1 MGLWAW
7 YKRMICNKRKKE
19 NKPKKSEAKKSL
31 NRLQGTSKFQAL
43 IEADALTKQAF
54 RTLDR
59 IHFWS
64 KIQSEIRNRRLCM
77 VTESR
82 IKQKKLQ
89 NHLKLQS
96 RLHELEVICKQ
107 YSDNHRNRSSS
118 LTPDDC
124 RQQVEWCNGP
134 GTIDEVVS
142 KIHQRE
148 EASNKRERAMA
159 YAFSHQWRANS
170 NQCFG
175 QAYYDLSKESWGWSW
190 MERWIAVCPWETRV
204 VARPIVSPQRKK
216 PKGTKMSVVKI
227 RPRNVQV
234 KQSIKGHLVK

>member
-19 NKPKKSEAKKSL
+19 NKPKKSEA
-31 NRLQGTSKFQAL
+31 L
-43 IEADALTKQAF
+43 IEGDALTKQALSA
-54 RTLDR
+54 LDR
-59 IHFWS
+59 IHLWS
-64 KIQSEIRNRRLCM
+64 KIQSEIRTRRLCM

-89 NHLKLQS
+89 NHLKLES
-96 RLHELEVICKQ
+96 KLHELEV
-107 YSDNHRNRSSS
+107 
-118 LTPDDC
+118 
-124 RQQVEWCNGP
+124 EWCGGP
-134 GTIDEVVS
+134 GTMDEIVS

-170 NQCFG
+170 NLSFG

-190 MERWIAVCPWETRV
+190 MERWIAICPWETRV
-204 VARPIVSPQRKK
+204 VARPTVLNQRKK
-216 PKGTKMSVVKI
+216 PKETKTLVAKVGTEKGLRVITFAQKKSKI
-227 RPRNVQV
+227 L
-234 KQSIKGHLVK
+234 SEI

>member
-7 YKRMICNKRKKE
+7 YKLMFCNKRKKE

-31 NRLQGTSKFQAL
+31 NRVQGTSKFQAL
-43 IEADALTKQAF
+43 IEADALSKQALHA
-54 RTLDR
+54 LDR

-64 KIQSEIRNRRLCM
+64 KIQSEIRTRRLCM

-89 NHLKLQS
+89 NHMKLES
-96 RLHELEVICKQ
+96 KLHELEV
-107 YSDNHRNRSSS
+107 
-118 LTPDDC
+118 
-124 RQQVEWCNGP
+124 EWCGGP
-134 GTIDEVVS
+134 GTMDEIVS
-142 KIHQRE
+142 KIHHRE

-170 NQCFG
+170 NQSFG
-175 QAYYDLSKESWGWSW
+175 QAYYDLSKESWSWSW

-204 VARPIVSPQRKK
+204 VARPVVSTQRKK
-216 PKGTKMSVVKI
+216 PKQTKMFVAKVG
-227 RPRNVQV
+227 NQ
-234 KQSIKGHLVK
+234 KGLLSLFGFV